1 MGMMDIWRNLNP
13 LERDFTH
20 YSATHNVHSRIYYF
34 FINKVDGY
42 RVTECIIGGADVSDH
57 NTLFLKLHLNAR
69 KRQTIWRLNVGMLNN
84 KSLVEELKKEIGQY
98 MEDNSNGEVD
108 PHIVW
113 DALKAVVRGKVIAKT
128 SKIKKLKAEAYQN
141 HSLILRELE
150 QQYQKTNNPNICK
163 KIRDTKTKINDILM
177 DEYGKNNIF
186 MKQNYYEIGPR
197 ATKLLAKRIQKQQAV
212 NTIHTIK
219 DPCTNETIDEPEN
232 IERVFRGFYEKLY
245 TQPAAVNEEEI
256 RTFLNELDLPSIGT

>member
-141 HSLILRELE
+141 H
-150 QQYQKTNNPNICK
+150 Y
-163 KIRDTKTKINDILM
+163 
-177 DEYGKNNIF
+177 
-186 MKQNYYEIGPR
+186 
-197 ATKLLAKRIQKQQAV
+197 
-212 NTIHTIK
+212 
-219 DPCTNETIDEPEN
+219 
-232 IERVFRGFYEKLY
+232 
-245 TQPAAVNEEEI
+245 
-256 RTFLNELDLPSIGT
+256 